1 MVGGWSST
9 RFPGRARRR
18 RPLERELEVEVGQP
32 RGGRGGSSHHRLPL
46 ARPSQKPNNPA
57 TGRARRG
64 EACIVS
70 VVAMPNAQHIRGVIM
85 NEHMLSTCGDVR
97 CTWWAQLRGGITPH
111 PSPPRTRLHA
121 PAAAITVAHN
131 PHGRGHV
138 TITNAFPV
146 TFLKRRTIRADF
158 VVPGFNV

>member
-1 MVGGWSST
+1 MAQATTASPWLG
-9 RFPGRARRR
+9 
-18 RPLERELEVEVGQP
+18 
-32 RGGRGGSSHHRLPL
+32 HRKS
-46 ARPSQKPNNPA
+46 RTNNPA

-64 EACIVS
+64 EARSVS

-111 PSPPRTRLHA
+111 PSRVTTAPRTRLHA

-138 TITNAFPV
+138 TITNAFPA
-146 TFLKRRTIRADF
+146 FPADFPHERRTTRADF